1 MSDNASSARRRLSSG
16 RRVSAEDR
24 HGRHLELVTDRWI
37 AELAELVVLT
47 PRASRAV
54 GAVRARSY
62 ARRIVAGGRALL
74 RRVLR
79 ERSGDH

>member
-1 MSDNASSARRRLSSG
+1 
-16 RRVSAEDR
+16 
-24 HGRHLELVTDRWI
+24 LELVTDRWI